1 MERTES
7 FHQRNRER
15 TLSFLAVSATC
26 ISLFFV
32 YLLSLPSEI
41 ALEDDGYF
49 TLSALSF
56 GLSHPP
62 GYPLFSW
69 LAGTFIQLPF
79 GTPAFRMHLLSAIFS
94 VLAMA
99 VMWWC
104 VYRLVRDR
112 WLSTLAVLIF
122 GLSERYWSQSIVAE
136 VYSLNAL
143 LVFCFLWLILFVRD
157 DQYVSSHWFK
167 PYQQAFVLGVCY
179 GLGLS
184 NHWPLFFTY
193 TLFLWLLIGARL
205 TKISFIFWVL
215 VGLVLGL
222 TPYIWMYLVSQKE
235 PTFNFFGLL
244 PITDFSEFISYVK
257 RDYYSELEGATTASL
272 VDKLRFATFFAKELF
287 FQLTP
292 VGFLLS
298 LFGWLMTVREDPK
311 LGWVLA
317 AMASFP
323 VAMLILF
330 VDFNYD
336 EFMASVMRVYP
347 LITYGLTALMIA
359 KGLRVLADRSQTNMP
374 DRYINS
380 LLVVVAISLTI
391 WLGYGNH
398 EHNNRRHYH
407 WAKDYALGILDLLP
421 KDSVLFVSGDTDIAT
436 LAYYRELEVL
446 RPDVDIQ
453 LAKGHLAVTPLTEH
467 YGPWSEQ
474 DLKSMLKV
482 SNRPIY
488 SLRGSLKNVLPP
500 TQANEAF
507 GLLQLITLENDE
519 LKARVFGTGKQ
530 LELMNKLVT
539 YTGTDLWTLN
549 QIDDLIKRLGYL
561 VSCNNLPLSNTT
573 EQQLVASRQLVAHS
587 ISGIIGM
594 VEGHLFCAGSFGLAK
609 SLLANII
616 PKLDSDQP
624 RELRSK
630 VYLYYSQL
638 LLTESITDKQALYF
652 MELALETFPSAK
664 NIAVGQL
671 ARLYELLNEDEKLAA
686 LKERF

>member
-244 PITDFSEFISYVK
+244 PITDF
-257 RDYYSELEGATTASL
+257 
-272 VDKLRFATFFAKELF
+272 
-287 FQLTP
+287 
-292 VGFLLS
+292 
-298 LFGWLMTVREDPK
+298 
-311 LGWVLA
+311 
-317 AMASFP
+317 
-323 VAMLILF
+323 
-330 VDFNYD
+330 
-336 EFMASVMRVYP
+336 
-347 LITYGLTALMIA
+347 
-359 KGLRVLADRSQTNMP
+359 
-374 DRYINS
+374 
-380 LLVVVAISLTI
+380 
-391 WLGYGNH
+391 
-398 EHNNRRHYH
+398 
-407 WAKDYALGILDLLP
+407 
-421 KDSVLFVSGDTDIAT
+421 
-436 LAYYRELEVL
+436 
-446 RPDVDIQ
+446 
-453 LAKGHLAVTPLTEH
+453 
-467 YGPWSEQ
+467 
-474 DLKSMLKV
+474 
-482 SNRPIY
+482 
-488 SLRGSLKNVLPP
+488 
-500 TQANEAF
+500 
-507 GLLQLITLENDE
+507 
-519 LKARVFGTGKQ
+519 
-530 LELMNKLVT
+530 
-539 YTGTDLWTLN
+539 
-549 QIDDLIKRLGYL
+549 
-561 VSCNNLPLSNTT
+561 
-573 EQQLVASRQLVAHS
+573 
-587 ISGIIGM
+587 
-594 VEGHLFCAGSFGLAK
+594 
-609 SLLANII
+609 
-616 PKLDSDQP
+616 
-624 RELRSK
+624 
-630 VYLYYSQL
+630 
-638 LLTESITDKQALYF
+638 
-652 MELALETFPSAK
+652 
-664 NIAVGQL
+664 
-671 ARLYELLNEDEKLAA
+671 
-686 LKERF
+686 